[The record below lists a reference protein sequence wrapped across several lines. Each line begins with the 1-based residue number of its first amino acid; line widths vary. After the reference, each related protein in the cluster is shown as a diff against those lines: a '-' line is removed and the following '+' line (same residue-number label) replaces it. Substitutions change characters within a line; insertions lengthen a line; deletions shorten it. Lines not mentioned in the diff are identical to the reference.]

1 MNKGL
6 IHLYCGDGK
15 GKTSAASGM
24 ALRCAGAGG
33 RVVFAVFLKDG
44 TSSEMEM
51 LKRCPEIEILC
62 CAENFGFTSQMD
74 GRTREMARAAYSELF
89 SKAAALGA
97 KADMVILDEI
107 CAACRH
113 GFVGEDRLLAFLDD
127 PERTAEVI
135 LTGRDP
141 SGEMTSRADYITC
154 MEKKKHPFDRGIGA
168 RKGIE
173 Y

>member
-1 MNKGL
+1 MKRGL

-15 GKTSAASGM
+15 GKTTAAAGL

-33 RVVFAVFLKDG
+33 NVVFAQFLKDG
-44 TSSEMEM
+44 TSSEMAM
-51 LKRCPEIEILC
+51 LEQCPGIHTLCCPE
-62 CAENFGFTSQMD
+62 NYGFIRDMD
-74 GRTREMARAAYSELF
+74 EDMRKEAGLAFSGLFAGAAQ
-89 SKAAALGA
+89 LG
-97 KADMVILDEI
+97 KNADMVILDEI
-107 CAACRH
+107 CAACRG
-113 GFVGEDRLLAFLDD
+113 GFVDEGKLLAFLDD

-141 SGEMTSRADYITC
+141 SKEMEKRADYITC
-154 MEKKKHPFDRGIGA
+154 MEKIKHPFDRGIAA